1 MRVVQALSHSIEEFD
16 MLKMYTRIGVDA
28 FSIGGYVQPNQPHD
42 PKRPPLPEV
51 PFFPELKKA
60 VDDIGAEDNLT
71 AAQERIPDKLLEWLD
86 NDGAIV
92 FHHRL
97 ERLALQWPRLR
108 DWMRGHPGRRVIWRS
123 VGQSV
128 AENEAA
134 MRQFIEQG
142 VERVAYSPKEANIP
156 GYTGHAAL
164 IRFGKDPAEWHGWTG
179 EDATVLNITQH
190 DATPHGRD
198 VWVNWGFWEDVTKGL
213 PATFAGPHSDLIGG
227 LGTLSLDEM
236 KARLRSSRVYLY
248 TGTQPASYTLGLIE
262 AMMTGIPVVSIPPS
276 YMRIF
281 PYGPSLFEGHEIARW
296 SSIDQMQDGHTR
308 SHEQHVKNT
317 REMLRLALDDHEYA
331 TRWSEDTRKRAIDL
345 FGMDAIAAQWA
356 SYLGAPVRAEV
367 AA

>member
-1 MRVVQALSHSIEEFD
+1 MNVLLCLSHSIEEYD
-16 MLKMYTRIGVDA
+16 QLRLLHSIGANVA
-28 FSIGGYVQPNQPHD
+28 SIGGYIDPAHPHD
-42 PKRPPLPEV
+42 PKRPALPEV
-51 PFFPELKKA
+51 PCVAVVKQA
-60 VDDIGAEDNLT
+60 VDGLGQPDNLR
-71 AAQERIPDKLLEWLD
+71 AAQERIPDAILD
-86 NDGAIV
+86 WADVIV
-92 FHHRL
+92 YHHQLDRL
-97 ERLALQWPRLR
+97 FRQWDRIEAWR
-108 DWMRGHPGRRVIWRS
+108 AKDSARRVIWRT

-128 AENEAA
+128 DGNEY
-134 MRQFIEQG
+134 
-142 VERVAYSPKEANIP
+142 VAQQYRNRGLEIIRYSPKERNIP
-156 GYTGHAAL
+156 AYAGEDAL
-164 IRFGKDPAEWHGWTG
+164 IRFYKDPAEWHGWTG

-213 PATFAGPHSDLIGG
+213 PAPFAGPHSEKIGG
-227 LGTLSLDEM
+227 LGTLSLDDM
-236 KARLRSSRVYLY
+236 KARLRSARVYLY

-262 AMMTGIPVVSIPPS
+262 AMMCGIPVVSIPPS

-331 TRWSEDTRKRAIDL
+331 TRWSEDTRKRAIEL
-345 FGMDAIAAQWA
+345 FGMDTIAAQWA
-356 SYLGAPVRAEV
+356 SYLGVPVRAEV